1 MLRTIINTVLLA
13 TVGSAVIIAP
23 ANGSDTAGQYI
34 DDATIGTKTKVA
46 LISNQ
51 MVSALETN
59 VEVYKGVVQL
69 SGFVDSEAEEAAAP
83 AAVARSLKAVFE
95 F

>member
-1 MLRTIINTVLLA
+1 
-13 TVGSAVIIAP
+13 
-23 ANGSDTAGQYI
+23 
-34 DDATIGTKTKVA
+34 
-46 LISNQ
+46 